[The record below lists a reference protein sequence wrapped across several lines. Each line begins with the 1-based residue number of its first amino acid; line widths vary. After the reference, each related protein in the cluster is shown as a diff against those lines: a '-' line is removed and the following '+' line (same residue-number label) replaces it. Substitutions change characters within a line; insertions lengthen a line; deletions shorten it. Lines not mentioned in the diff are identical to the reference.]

1 MSDTILTI
9 GSGKVST
16 DTLLQVLDEL
26 SIGAFTVD
34 IHRRVSAMNCVAQT
48 LMGFREN
55 EFLGRD
61 CREVFVGIPC
71 MVPCIFKKGKAWEVM
86 TAEDAGESAST
97 PTGHRLV
104 TRLAMPIQDAKG
116 RLMGCL
122 TILQDQSPISDLINR
137 VHHEERSLKMILEN
151 LDIGIFTVNRGG
163 HVTFINPRAE
173 KITGYRREEM
183 LGIPCSKLLD
193 PKSNARDFQL
203 LQQAISQGETLSN
216 PRGRMRIASG
226 ERIPIRAT
234 YMALRNEKG
243 AIIGGLATFDDIS
256 VLEALRN
263 AVKDSYTFHDMIG
276 KDAVMQKVFHLARV
290 VAASDA
296 TVLISG
302 ETGTGK
308 DLLAKIIHGA
318 SHRAQRP
325 FIKVNCAAMPD
336 TLLESEM
343 FGYERGAFT
352 GADRSKPGR
361 FQDADGGTLFL
372 DEIGDLPLSLQAK
385 LLRVLEDQDFYPLGS
400 RNPVRV
406 DVRIISATNR
416 DLADMVQKGRF
427 REDLFYRLNVLRI
440 EMPPLRSRPSD
451 LPLLIRS
458 ILKKLCAQHQK
469 PDKSISSRA
478 MDVLLNYAYPGNVR
492 ELENILEYAVILSE
506 AETIFLEHLPDYLKE
521 TRKSELPVRRGAGDT
536 PQIPEAIDGCKAKTI
551 EALRRNRWH
560 IGRSAAALGIDRST
574 LWRRMKKYG
583 IAIRREEAVPTDS

>member
-1 MSDTILTI
+1 MNEVASALGTI
-9 GSGKVST
+9 GSVST
-16 DTLLQVLDEL
+16 DVLLQALDEL

-34 IHRRVSAMNCVAQT
+34 IHRKVSAMNCVAQT

-55 EFLGRD
+55 EYLGQD

-71 MVPCIFKKGKAWEVM
+71 MVQCIFKQESGWEAM
-86 TAEDAGESAST
+86 AEDESPIVDPAS
-97 PTGHRLV
+97 HRLI
-104 TRLAMPIQDAKG
+104 TRLAMPIYDTES
-116 RLMGCL
+116 RLAGCL

-163 HVTFINPRAE
+163 HITFINPRAE
-173 KITGYRREEM
+173 KMTGFRREEI
-183 LGIPCSKLLD
+183 LGNPCSKLLD
-193 PKSNARDFQL
+193 PTSHAGDFLL
-203 LQQAISQGETLSN
+203 LQEAIGQGKTLGN
-216 PRGRMRIASG
+216 PKGRMRITSG

-243 AIIGGLATFDDIS
+243 AIVGGLATFDDLS
-256 VLEALRN
+256 VIEALQN
-263 AVKDSYTFHDMIG
+263 AVQDSYTFYDMIG
-276 KDAVMQKVFHLARV
+276 KDAVMQQVFHLARV
-290 VAASDA
+290 VATSDA
-296 TVLISG
+296 TVLIAG

-318 SHRAQRP
+318 SRRAHRP

-416 DLADMVQKGRF
+416 NLAEMVRNAQF

-440 EMPPLRSRPSD
+440 EMPPLRRRPSD
-451 LPLLIRS
+451 LPILIRS
-458 ILKKLCAQHQK
+458 ILKRLCAQNQK
-469 PDKSISSRA
+469 SEKSIAAKA
-478 MDVLLNYAYPGNVR
+478 MDILLNYGYPGNVR
-492 ELENILEYAVILSE
+492 ELENILEHAVILSE
-506 AETIFLEHLPDYLKE
+506 EETISPEHLPEYLKAGRTDE
-521 TRKSELPVRRGAGDT
+521 APAIQQTPGDKGAGADGEEL
-536 PQIPEAIDGCKAKTI
+536 IAI
-551 EALRRNRWH
+551 LRQNGWNVSK
-560 IGRSAAALGIDRST
+560 SAATMGLNRTT
-574 LWRRMKKYG
+574 LWRRMKKLG
-583 IAIRREEAVPTDS
+583 IGIRRET